1 MSITLTHLDGP
12 LAGQTQNFDDKA
24 KTIRF
29 GREADCQV
37 KYPPEYTIV
46 GKQHVQLERQSS
58 GDYRVNREGERYVS
72 VDGVPADNQT
82 VVRTGSVLRLGSEKS
97 GPSFKVEI
105 EKAKA
110 ALPDTQKQDTVK
122 TWREMLADTRRLG
135 AAGLG
140 TLAALLTASVV
151 YFLVQADTLEAQ
163 IETAKAEAVE
173 LASKS
178 FSPAVLSEASAAVHL
193 VVKKDG
199 GKLIPMATAWAFA
212 PDKLGTNAHVTE
224 ALDGAEANYAIV
236 VLPFEAGKGPVIV
249 EIKDVITHP
258 GYGKFKRYRETL
270 GTDRGGKFTA
280 LDIISQYDVGIIE
293 IDPATPLPVDPKTG
307 KPAMLELASAEE
319 LAKLTPGT
327 PVALIGF
334 PSEGL
339 KGADTKVTAPP
350 THQFGWI
357 SSLMNVFMGQA
368 EPAQQVLVQHSVP
381 VAGGASGSPLID
393 RNGKVVGVVTGG
405 NVVRLAKASA
415 GGTEGAASEAQRVP
429 NAALI
434 NFAARV
440 DLIEALR
447 DGEADE
453 KLALDQDYWS
463 EASKQFDNY
472 FTAAATAF
480 VNLTRQR
487 YGVGEA
493 PKVEVIGKGSLD
505 PGQGVTSVKF
515 VTSQAFP
522 FKAEPGHVYGFIADA
537 ESGVPI
543 SITVKRKGTEE
554 FVRDAKDPRQVNEPE
569 LAPTAWVTQP
579 MELEISVWSLTELP
593 ADFELKVYDW
603 TTAQSSADAAPGAP
617 PQSP

>member
-1 MSITLTHLDGP
+1 MSITIKHLEGP
-12 LAGQTQNFDDKA
+12 LAGTEQHFDDKVD
-24 KTIRF
+24 KIEF

-37 KYPPEYTIV
+37 IYPPECTIV
-46 GKQHVQLERQSS
+46 GKRHFLLERQKS
-58 GDYRVNREGERYVS
+58 GDYRVDLEGQRFVS
-72 VDGVPADNQT
+72 VDGVPAENKT
-82 VVRTGSVLRLGSEKS
+82 VVRSGSVLRLGSATE

-110 ALPDTQKQDTVK
+110 ALPDTEKQDKVK

-140 TLAALLTASVV
+140 TLAALLSAAVI
-151 YFLVQADTLEAQ
+151 YFMIQADSLESQ
-163 IETAKAEAVE
+163 IKTAKAEAVE

-178 FSPAVLSEASAAVHL
+178 FSKAVLSEAAAAVHL

-199 GKLIPMATAWAFA
+199 EKLIPMATAWTFA

-224 ALDGAEANYAIV
+224 ALDGLESSYAIV
-236 VLPFEAGKGPVIV
+236 VLPFEAGKDAVII
-249 EIKDVITHP
+249 EIKDVVTHP
-258 GYGKFKRYRETL
+258 GYGEFKLYRDKL
-270 GTDRGGKFTA
+270 GTTGGGKFTT

-293 IDPATPLPVDPKTG
+293 IDPATPLPIDPKTG
-307 KPAMLELASAEE
+307 KPAMLELASDDE
-319 LAKLTPGT
+319 LRALTPGT

-339 KGADTKVTAPP
+339 KGADTKATAPP

-393 RNGKVVGVVTGG
+393 RDGNVIGVVTGG
-405 NVVRLAKASA
+405 NVVRLAKAGSEK
-415 GGTEGAASEAQRVP
+415 TDGAPSETQRVP

-440 DLIEALR
+440 DLLGDLH
-447 DGEADE
+447 DGEAKQ
-453 KLALDQDYWS
+453 KLALDKDYWN
-463 EASKQFDNY
+463 EASKRFDNY

-480 VNLTRQR
+480 IDLTRER
-487 YGVGEA
+487 YGVGDA
-493 PKVEVIGKGSLD
+493 PKIELLGKGSLN
-505 PGQGVTSVKF
+505 PGDAGSVKF
-515 VTSQAFP
+515 VTSTTYS
-522 FKAEPGHVYGFIADA
+522 FKALPGHVYGFIADA

-543 SITVKRKGTEE
+543 SITVKRHGTEE
-554 FVRDAKDPRQVNEPE
+554 FVRDKKDPRQVNEPE
-569 LAPTAWVTQP
+569 LAPTAWVTEP
-579 MELEISVWSLTELP
+579 MDLEISVWSLTELP

-603 TTAQSSADAAPGAP
+603 QSSPSSADAAP
-617 PQSP
+617 

>member
-1 MSITLTHLDGP
+1 MSITITHLEGP
-12 LAGQTQNFDDKA
+12 LAGQKRRFDEKT
-24 KTIRF
+24 KTIKF
-29 GREADCQV
+29 GREADCQII
-37 KYPPEYTIV
+37 YPPECTIV
-46 GKQHVQLERQSS
+46 GKQHFQLERQSS
-58 GDYRVNREGERYVS
+58 GDYRVNLEGKRYVN
-72 VDGVPADNQT
+72 VDGVPADNNT
-82 VVRTGSVLRLGSEKS
+82 VVSSGSVLRLGSAKD
-97 GPSFKVEI
+97 GPSFNVEI

-110 ALPDTQKQDTVK
+110 VLPDTQEQEKVK
-122 TWREMLADTRRLG
+122 TWREMLADTRKLG

-140 TLAALLTASVV
+140 ALAALLSAAVV
-151 YFLVQADTLEAQ
+151 YFMIQADSLESQ

-178 FSPAVLSEASAAVHL
+178 FSPAVLGEAAAAVHL

-199 GKLIPMATAWAFA
+199 KKLVPMATAWAFA

-224 ALDGAEANYAIV
+224 ALDGAESSYAIV
-236 VLPFEAGKGPVIV
+236 ALPFEPGKDAVII
-249 EIKDVITHP
+249 EIKDVVTHP
-258 GYGKFKRYRETL
+258 GYGKFKVYRETL
-270 GTDRGGKFTA
+270 GTARGGKFTA

-293 IDPATPLPVDPKTG
+293 IDAATPLPIDPKTG
-307 KPAMLELASAEE
+307 KPAMLELASDDE
-319 LAKLTPGT
+319 LRALTPGT

-339 KGADTKVTAPP
+339 KGADTKATAPP

-393 RNGKVVGVVTGG
+393 RQGKVIGVVTGG
-405 NVVRLAKASA
+405 NVVRLAKA
-415 GGTEGAASEAQRVP
+415 GGDKTEGATSETQRVP

-434 NFAARV
+434 NFAARA

-447 DGEADE
+447 DGDAEQ
-453 KLALDQDYWS
+453 KLALDEDYWN

-480 VNLTRQR
+480 VDLTRER
-487 YGVGEA
+487 YGVGDA
-493 PKVEVIGKGSLD
+493 PKIESLGAGSLD
-505 PGQGVTSVKF
+505 PGNTKSVKF

-522 FKAEPGHVYGFIADA
+522 FKALPGHVYGFIADA

-543 SITVKRKGTEE
+543 SITVKRQGSEE
-554 FVRDAKDPRQVNEPE
+554 FVRDKKDPRQVNEPE
-569 LAPTAWVTQP
+569 LAPTAWVTEP

-603 TTAQSSADAAPGAP
+603 QSSRSAADAAP
-617 PQSP
+617 